1 MEPREIALI
10 GKITAGVTHEI
21 RNILAIISES
31 SGLMQDILGAQ
42 KEAAFL
48 HQKNFTQALGN
59 IPNQIERGIEIT
71 KQVNIFA
78 HSMDESWA
86 WVDVNEIMGLVVILL
101 KRFALLKQVE
111 LSSEPME
118 KESSLFTSPIRLILV
133 LAACVDYCLERT
145 APKNGILLRLEKL
158 DQQAEFQILVTEGS
172 KGVSSGES
180 ILSELP
186 ELGDVVDL
194 LNCELHLIQS
204 ADRQGIGLILPIK
217 NNGLPDRISTEY

>member
-71 KQVNIFA
+71 KQLNIFA
-78 HSMDESWA
+78 HSMDESLA
-86 WVDVNEIMGLVVILL
+86 RIDVNEIMVLVVILL
-101 KRFALLKQVE
+101 KRFALLKKVE
-111 LSSEPME
+111 LSSEYFEQALPIFMN
-118 KESSLFTSPIRLILV
+118 PIRLILV

-145 APKNGILLRLEKL
+145 TSKNKILLRLEDL
-158 DQQAEFQILVTEGS
+158 GEQAEFQILVTEGPE
-172 KGVSSGES
+172 GVSSGES
-180 ILSELP
+180 ILSEPP
-186 ELGDVVDL
+186 ELGDVVNL
-194 LNCELHLIQS
+194 LNCELHLIKT

-217 NNGLPDRISTEY
+217 KDSIHSRSS